1 MSENFL
7 RFKKKSDSSRI
18 LKSLLYGIS
27 VGLFSAGLFLLLA
40 KLAILNVPPI
50 ISLPVGVVACL
61 LVGGLVYFFLKKSD
75 EKLARELDR
84 EFGLNERV
92 ETMLAYKDEMGTML
106 DLQREDTEKSLGNLD
121 IKQFK
126 IPRLWISIIALCVG
140 FIMFLSALFV
150 PNLQAGASEKEIP
163 FELSQIQRVGLEE
176 LIEGV
181 NKSQMEEPYKSEISE
196 ELTDLLAD
204 LETTK
209 TQKDMQWRLSES
221 MAYILAST
229 SNSSS
234 MTEIANSLWDTGDE
248 YARGLAIAIDTTSWT
263 RPDDWGDYAEKLA
276 KLLALYNHI
285 IEEDDSVE
293 GEQTIAE
300 TLTEEELH
308 AELKWK
314 VENSAKKISFA
325 LKTSKIS
332 EEDALYLAISELIY
346 VNYDDKTGPV
356 LGFEPLTE
364 YMENFTYEET
374 LTALGKM
381 FEITDEGIYNAISV
395 QKVNTNV
402 GENVMTQ
409 LSTLFFVPL
418 PSFERPELVGSGN
431 SSSDKEED
439 KENNGSQGGGIGE
452 GATYGS
458 DDYVLDPTTGEYVKY
473 GTLLA
478 KYNALM
484 MAKLESGNYTEEQKE
499 SIKKYFELLYSGI
512 KKDEGS
518 QK

>member
-27 VGLFSAGLFLLLA
+27 AGLFSAGLFLLLA
-40 KLAILNVPPI
+40 KLAVLNVPPI
-50 ISLPVGVVACL
+50 ISLPIGVVACL
-61 LVGGLVYFFLKKSD
+61 LVGGLTYLLLKKSD

-92 ETMLAYKDEMGTML
+92 ETMLAYKDETGTML

-126 IPRLWISIIALCVG
+126 IPRLWISVVATGVG
-140 FIMFLSALFV
+140 FVMFLSALIV
-150 PNLQAGASEKEIP
+150 PNLQAGALEKEIP
-163 FELSQIQRVGLEE
+163 FELSQLQRVGLEE
-176 LIEGV
+176 LIQGV

-204 LETTK
+204 LEETN
-209 TQKDMQWRLSES
+209 TQKDMQMRLAES
-221 MAYILAST
+221 MAYILEST

-234 MTEIANSLWDTGDE
+234 MTEIANSLWETGDD
-248 YARGLAIAIDTTSWT
+248 YARGLANAIDTSTWT

-276 KLLALYNHI
+276 EFLALYPHE
-285 IEEDDSVE
+285 IEEDDSAE
-293 GEQTIAE
+293 EAQTEAE

-308 AELKWK
+308 EELHWK

-325 LKTSKIS
+325 LRTSNIP
-332 EEDALYLAISELIY
+332 EEDALHLAITELLI

-356 LGFEPLTE
+356 LGFEPLAE
-364 YMENFTYEET
+364 YMENLTYEET
-374 LTALGKM
+374 LQTIGRTL
-381 FEITDEGIYNAISV
+381 EIKDEGVYNALSV

-409 LSTLFFVPL
+409 LSVLFIVPL
-418 PSFERPELVGSGN
+418 PSFERPELLGDSSNGSSGENEGN
-431 SSSDKEED
+431 ND
-439 KENNGSQGGGIGE
+439 GSQGGGIGG
-452 GATYGS
+452 GAAYGS